1 MNFYEPIPFMPTSLP
16 KDLVRPTSMPR
27 DLVPMVIESTG
38 RTERA
43 FDIYS
48 LLLKERIIFL
58 GMPIDD
64 HIANL
69 IVAQMLYLE
78 REDPER
84 DIFVYINSPGGLVYP
99 GLAIYDTMQLIRCPV
114 STICMGMAMSLATI
128 LLAGGTKGKRYALP
142 SATILIH
149 QPLGGVRG
157 QAVELEIEARE
168 ALRVRKL
175 LNDILVR
182 HTGQPEERIIRDT
195 DRNFYMSAEQA
206 LEYGVIDDILHR
218 RS

>member
-1 MNFYEPIPFMPTSLP
+1 
-16 KDLVRPTSMPR
+16 
-27 DLVPMVIESTG
+27 MVIETTG
-38 RTERA
+38 RNERA

-58 GMPIDD
+58 GTPIDD

-69 IVAQMLYLE
+69 VVAQLLYLE
-78 REDPER
+78 REDPDR
-84 DIFVYINSPGGLVYP
+84 DIFLYINSPGGMVYP
-99 GLAIYDTMQLIRCPV
+99 GLAIYDTMQLIRAPV

-128 LLAGGTKGKRYALP
+128 VLAGGEKGKRYALP

-157 QAVELEIEARE
+157 QASELEIEARE
-168 ALRVRKL
+168 ALRIRQL
-175 LNDILVR
+175 LNHTLVR
-182 HTGQPEERIIRDT
+182 HTGQTEERIHRDT

-206 LEYGVIDDILHR
+206 VEYGIIDEILIKNP
-218 RS
+218 

>member
-1 MNFYEPIPFMPTSLP
+1 MSDLHLP
-16 KDLVRPTSMPR
+16 RN
-27 DLVPMVIESTG
+27 LVPMVIETTG

-58 GMPIDD
+58 GTPIDD
-64 HIANL
+64 HVANL
-69 IVAQMLYLE
+69 IVAQLLYLD

-84 DIFVYINSPGGLVYP
+84 EISIYINSPGGMVYP
-99 GLAIYDTMQLIRCPV
+99 GLAIYDTMQLVRAPV
-114 STICMGMAMSLATI
+114 SSICMGMAMSMATI
-128 LLAGGTKGKRYALP
+128 ILAGGAKGKRYALP
-142 SATILIH
+142 SSTILIH

-168 ALRVRKL
+168 ALRIRKL
-175 LNDILVR
+175 LNDILVT

-195 DRNFYMSAEQA
+195 DRNFYMNAEQA
-206 LEYGVIDDILHR
+206 REYGIVDEILLPHGASAQGKDGAKER
-218 RS
+218 AAS